1 MASIVRIKRSA
12 TGGDPASLATGE
24 LAYSNLQSNVSG
36 SNGGDK
42 LYIGHGAENA
52 GNAAVH
58 EVIGGKYFTSKLDHA
73 IGVLTGSSAILVD
86 SDKKIDVLNVDNL
99 TLNLNTISSTN
110 SNGNINLI
118 PNGSGEVVA
127 ANLKVSDLTD
137 NRIVISGAAGNIE
150 DDATFTFDGQTL
162 TVGSTTIEK
171 GSTGI
176 NTTGLEADSAT
187 IGNFTL
193 TSGTFGTAK
202 VTDLT
207 NNRIV
212 IAGASGELEDDAN
225 LTFDGSTF
233 TVNTTTINQT
243 GSTINQTGSV
253 NITGDLDV
261 DNLNI
266 NGNKIIS
273 TNTNGNIELEPNGL
287 GSIEVFGAEIKQVGN
302 ATDSADAV
310 NLNTLNQ
317 YNNAQTFNFRDD
329 ANDSDALI
337 INSEMFNF
345 IGGTGL
351 TTSKGNNTITH
362 TLDNTAVSAGSY
374 GNATNIPS
382 FTVDAQGRLTAASQ
396 TSVATTLNLTADSAS
411 TGAVSILTQGLKIIG
426 GEGLDVNVANQ
437 QFVIS
442 GENAAYANKG
452 IASFDNTDF
461 TVTNGAVAVNAT
473 TLGST
478 AINPGQTTTAIAGMT
493 QLDVDNVRLDGNIIS
508 TTDSAA
514 SVMFLDPGNNNAVA
528 GKVVIRGDLQIDGV
542 TTTVNSTTLAVADK
556 NIVLAD
562 GAADSAA
569 SDGAGLTVEGSG
581 ASIIYNSGTNAW
593 DMNRHV
599 NITSGHDF
607 KIGGVGFDE
616 RVDDRLNSLLLAGEA
631 IDLVYNDGSNS
642 LTISSETATASN
654 LGVSKFNTANFAIA
668 SGDVTVTEINGG
680 TY

>member
-12 TGGDPASLATGE
+12 TGGDPSSLATGE

-42 LYIGHGAENA
+42 LYIGHGAENS

-150 DDATFTFDGQTL
+150 DDGAFTFDGQTF
-162 TVGSTTIEK
+162 TIGSTTIEK
-171 GSTGI
+171 GATGI

-202 VTDLT
+202 ISDLT

-212 IAGASGELEDDAN
+212 LAGTAGEIEDNAN
-225 LTFDGSTF
+225 LTFDGTTF
-233 TVNTTTINQT
+233 AVTATTVNQT
-243 GSTINQTGSV
+243 ASV
-253 NITGDLDV
+253 NIAGDLDV

-266 NGNKIIS
+266 NGNKITS
-273 TNTNGNIELEPNGL
+273 TNSNGNIELEPNGT
-287 GSIEVFGAEIKQVGN
+287 GAIEVFGAEIKQVGN
-302 ATDSADAV
+302 PTDSADAV

-317 YNNAQTFNFRDD
+317 FNNAQTFNFRDD

-362 TLDNTAVSAGSY
+362 TLDNTSVTAGSY

-411 TGAVSILTQGLKIIG
+411 AGAVAILTQGLKIIG

-442 GENAAYANKG
+442 GEDAAYANKG

-461 TVTNGAVAVNAT
+461 TVTNGAVAVKAT

-493 QLDVDNVRLDGNIIS
+493 QLDVDNVRLNGNIIS

-556 NIVLAD
+556 NIVLAS

-569 SDGAGLTVEGSG
+569 SDGAGLTVTGSG

-642 LTISSETATASN
+642 LTVSSETATASN